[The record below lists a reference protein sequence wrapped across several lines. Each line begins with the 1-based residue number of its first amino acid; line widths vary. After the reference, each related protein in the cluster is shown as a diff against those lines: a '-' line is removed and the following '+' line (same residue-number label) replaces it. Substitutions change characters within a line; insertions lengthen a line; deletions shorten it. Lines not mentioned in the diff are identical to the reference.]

1 MQHLTLSSL
10 PPLPA
15 PTSAFSA
22 QASIAMITEQQ
33 HWAGMAGIWVCWSF
47 CTVFIGLRFYCKQRR
62 DRKAYWDDWLL
73 AAAWLS
79 LLVVCAVSTVNLN
92 ISVQPDLPSP
102 DTIVLLARINLVSV
116 TFSIMAS
123 SWSKVSFAV
132 TLLRISDGW
141 IRQFLWA
148 AIVLCNLFFGLAAL
162 FWWVS
167 CKPLEKAWTPIVA
180 GTCWNPWVQV
190 YVAIAVSA
198 FSGVLDICFALLPW
212 RILFA
217 VRFVKERVG
226 VAIAM
231 SMGIAAG
238 VFAFVKCA
246 YFQNFA
252 TWADSSSMYS
262 CLSSSGETTQNH
274 TNPSDKSSLA
284 SWASPS
290 PP

>member
-1 MQHLTLSSL
+1 
-10 PPLPA
+10 
-15 PTSAFSA
+15 
-22 QASIAMITEQQ
+22 MITEEQ
-33 HWAGMAGIWVCWSF
+33 HRAGMIGIWVCWFF
-47 CTVFIGLRFYCKQRR
+47 CTIFIGLRFYCKRLR
-62 DRKAYWDDWLL
+62 HRKGFWDDWIL

-79 LLVVCAVSTVNLN
+79 LVVVCAVSTANLN
-92 ISVQPDLPSP
+92 ISVQPGFPSA
-102 DTIVLLARINLVSV
+102 DTVVLLARINLVSV

-141 IRQFLWA
+141 IRKFLWA
-148 AIVLCNLFFGLAAL
+148 AIVFCNLFFGLAAL

-167 CKPLEKAWTPIVA
+167 CKPLEKAWTPITP
-180 GTCWNPWVQV
+180 GSCWNPWVHV

-198 FSGVLDICFALLPW
+198 FSGILDIFFALLPW

-217 VRFVKERVG
+217 VRFMRERVG
-226 VAIAM
+226 VAVAM

-238 VFAFVKCA
+238 AFAFVKCA

-252 TWADSSSMYS
+252 MWADSSSSFSY
-262 CLSSSGETTQNH
+262 LEFRGNDANLTY
-274 TNPSDKSSLA
+274 PSTKLSLA
-284 SWASPS
+284 SWVSPS